1 MKKLAESIGTRLRSM
16 RERKGWSWRECQEAY
31 NNYGIKCSRQLV
43 GDWESKNPPLDRITD
58 LAKFWDVPEHWL
70 LTGLSLKGDFEDKL
84 YRQFLMLTEDDKS
97 IIKGMI
103 DRMTNEVGKDDDDR
117 DRNGS

>member
-1 MKKLAESIGTRLRSM
+1 M
-16 RERKGWSWRECQEAY
+16 RNSRGWSVRECQKEY
-31 NNYGIKCSRQLV
+31 NNAGIKCSHQRIL
-43 GDWESKNPPLDRITD
+43 DWESKNPPLDRITD